1 MKLKILHL
9 TQFLGIGGLEK
20 VLFLLITEQLK
31 AGHEVVLMVYDHD
44 QTWVEEF
51 RKSGIT
57 VDTTYRKNSG
67 YDRGLLKHISKYTK
81 SFDVV
86 HTHDLNPLMYAAP
99 AKFLRK
105 LKGQRTPKL
114 IHTAHGMD
122 HLHKRPITKL
132 YERVCG
138 TMTNFTVGVSTAV
151 CDYYL
156 NLGLTPSRVIN
167 IDNGTQVLD
176 FTQEQKQLARQKLV
190 QELQLDPVL
199 PIWVCVARIV
209 PLKDQKLISALA
221 HRCPDM
227 NFVLVGPSGND
238 EYFHELKQQKPSNVF
253 MTGGRSDITD
263 LLNASDF
270 FISAS
275 THEGIPVSVLEAGA
289 VKLPCLLSDI
299 PGHKVI
305 QACSSDGIA
314 SYFKVTNL
322 EDLIEK
328 AIQLKNNKTLA
339 LSIAAALHRH
349 VRDNFSSTKMYKR
362 YLEVY
367 LG

>member
-20 VLFLLITEQLK
+20 VLFLLITEQLR

-51 RKSGIT
+51 RNSGIT
-57 VDTTYRKNSG
+57 VDTSYRKTSG
-67 YDRGLLKHISKYTK
+67 YDRGLLNHISKHLK

-99 AKFLRK
+99 AKLLGR
-105 LKGQRTPKL
+105 LKGQRSPKL

-132 YERVCG
+132 YERICG
-138 TMTNFTVGVSTAV
+138 TMTNYTVGVSTAV

-156 NLGLTPSRVIN
+156 NLGLSPSKIIN
-167 IDNGTQVLD
+167 IDNGTRVSE
-176 FTQEQKQLARQKLV
+176 FTDQQKQMARQKLV
-190 QELQLDPVL
+190 QELNLNPAS

-209 PLKDQKLISALA
+209 PLKDQKLISELA
-221 HRCPDM
+221 RKCPDM
-227 NFVLVGPSGND
+227 NFILVGPSGND
-238 EYFHELKQQKPSNVF
+238 EYFNELKEQKTSNVY
-253 MTGGRSDITD
+253 MLGGRSDITD
-263 LLNASDF
+263 LLNGSDF

-289 VKLPCLLSDI
+289 VNLPCLLSDI

-305 QACSSDGIA
+305 QASSPSDVA
-314 SYFKVTNL
+314 LYFKVTNL
-322 EDLIEK
+322 DDLTEK
-328 AIQLKNNKTLA
+328 ANELKNNKSLA
-339 LSIAAALHRH
+339 TSIAEALHQH
-349 VRDNFSSTKMYKR
+349 VKDNFSSTKMYKR
-362 YLEVY
+362 YLDVY

>member
-31 AGHEVVLMVYDHD
+31 AGHEVVLVVYDHD

-57 VDTTYRKNSG
+57 VDTTYRKASG
-67 YDRGLLKHISKYTK
+67 YDRGLLKHIAKYSK

-105 LKGQRTPKL
+105 LKGQGPLKL

-132 YERVCG
+132 YERMCG

-156 NLGLTPSRVIN
+156 NLGLPSSRVIN
-167 IDNGTQVLD
+167 IDNGTQVLE
-176 FTQEQKQLARQKLV
+176 FTQEQKQIARQKLV
-190 QELQLDPVL
+190 QELQLDPTL

-209 PLKDQKLISALA
+209 PLKDQKLILALA
-221 HRCPDM
+221 KKCPDM

-238 EYFHELKQQKPSNVF
+238 EYFNELKQQKPSNVF
-253 MTGGRSDITD
+253 MTGGRSDITN
-263 LLNASDF
+263 LLNGSDF

-289 VKLPCLLSDI
+289 VSLPCLLSDI

-305 QACSSDGIA
+305 QATSHENIA
-314 SYFKVTNL
+314 LYFKVTNL
-322 EDLIEK
+322 EDLLEK
-328 AIQLKNNKTLA
+328 AVHLKNNKSLA
-339 LSIAAALHRH
+339 SSMASALHQH
-349 VRDNFSSTKMYKR
+349 VKDNFSSIKMYKR
-362 YLEVY
+362 YLDIY